1 MILAIIAG
9 ICIYKF
15 IFGDPANFIG
25 GDPEN
30 QPVQG
35 GARQYL
41 GIIYHGGFVVPILL
55 SLVIMTI
62 AFSIERYLTLSKAR
76 SEAPTAELQ
85 SLMRRSYASFCL
97 KKTQQHIYVSQI
109 Q

>member
-1 MILAIIAG
+1 MGKSAQSTETMKKPEKNCKFSSGFASWVMILAIIAG

-15 IFGDPANFIG
+15 IFGDPTNFIG

-55 SLVIMTI
+55 SLVIMNI
-62 AFSIERYLTLSKAR
+62 AFSIYRFLTFSNA
-76 SEAPTAELQ
+76 
-85 SLMRRSYASFCL
+85 
-97 KKTQQHIYVSQI
+97 
-109 Q
+109 